1 MLYDGDDPF
10 NISGLDNFLASFQ
23 FLFSNN
29 YAQQKDQVNLM

>member
-1 MLYDGDDPF
+1 MLYNDNDPF
-10 NISGLDNFLASFQ
+10 SISALDNFLASLQ